1 MDVNDRGVLLT
12 GASGGIGRALA
23 AALAAAGARL
33 ALSGRN
39 AVALDEARATLA
51 GLARRPVA
59 ALPADLDDLAALPG
73 LVDAAVSALNGLDVV
88 VHCAGLAEAG
98 PADTPDPAVI
108 DRQLRLNLLA
118 PIALTR
124 HALPH
129 LLARPGSA
137 VVHILSGAALV
148 PVPGLAAYSA
158 AKAGLA
164 AWGDALHRELAPRG
178 LHVLNVYAGPTDT
191 PMLRRSPLAA
201 KMSPAESPHALAAAI
216 VQALAE
222 GRRALWRGSPERVAQ
237 LRAARD
243 DPRLGDALRA

>member
-1 MDVNDRGVLLT
+1 MNLLDRCILLT

-23 AALAAAGARL
+23 SALAAAGAHL

-39 AVALDEARATLA
+39 AMALDEARAALTDLT
-51 GLARRPVA
+51 RRQVTV
-59 ALPADLDDLAALPG
+59 LPADLDDPGVLPG
-73 LVDAAVSALNGLDVV
+73 LVDAAVSALGVLDVV
-88 VHCAGLAEAG
+88 VHCAGLAEAA
-98 PADTPDPAVI
+98 PVDTPDPAVI

-201 KMSPAESPHALAAAI
+201 RMSPAESPHALAAAV

-222 GRRALWRGSPERVAQ
+222 GRRVLWRGSPERVAQ